1 MFENK
6 TQRAIADN
14 KYHRLLKIP
23 ITNDEYIYGKNDVFA
38 LVIVMKQM
46 LNNDEFK
53 NMALEIGHA
62 FKNLELNIKSI
73 PISKVYDRM
82 GFPVNWLEIID
93 IYKEEKKVYYE
104 K

>member
-1 MFENK
+1 M
-6 TQRAIADN
+6 IADT

-46 LNNDEFK
+46 LKQEEFK
-53 NMALEIGHA
+53 NMALEISHA
-62 FKNLELNIKSI
+62 LRNLEMNIKTI
-73 PISKVYDRM
+73 PINKVMDRM
-82 GFPVNWLEIID
+82 GFPVNWEEIID